1 MKRIILLLSI
11 FMLFQQSVQAE
22 WRFLFVFPDGFKLVW
37 IPDSQQ
43 YSKEKL
49 EQVPTRTTY
58 TYRNCIRYG
67 GGNACENIK
76 KAGNNDIGNNTL
88 RR

>member
-11 FMLFQQSVQAE
+11 FILFQQSVQAE
-22 WRFLFVFPDGFKLVW
+22 WRFLYVFPDGFKLVW

-43 YSKEKL
+43 PSKEKL
-49 EQVPTRTTY
+49 EQAPSQSTY
-58 TYRNCIRYG
+58 KYHNCIKNG

-76 KAGNNDIGNNTL
+76 KAGKQ
-88 RR
+88 